1 MSYGNT
7 TDFAAYLTARGL
19 TITGTPAVL
28 LQLASDYLDA
38 TYCFTADDTTG
49 PNFLAALYRAAYLA
63 DGGATIL
70 FPVTTGAR
78 VKRQKVD
85 VIEREF
91 FDDGSDSTGF
101 LDPTINGLM
110 RAFICADPDAA
121 GFFFSSIGS

>member
-1 MSYGNT
+1 MAYGS
-7 TDFAAYLTARGL
+7 DVEFEAWLDARGL
-19 TITGTPAVL
+19 TVVADSAVL

-38 TYCFTADDTTG
+38 TYCFTVDDVTG
-49 PNFLAALYRAAYLA
+49 ANFLAALYRAAYLA
-63 DGGATIL
+63 DGGATVL

-91 FDDGSDSTGF
+91 FDDGADSTGF

-110 RAFICADPDAA
+110 RAFICADT
-121 GFFFSSIGS
+121 GFFFASIGS